1 MARLYSASALG
12 LSDLLS
18 GKGQGEDLGESQTGG
33 LLQSVSKSQSSS
45 GVGVG
50 LDKTSTSEAVR
61 ALARERREQIAARVQ
76 AV

>member
-1 MARLYSASALG
+1 MSRLYSASALG
-12 LSDLLS
+12 LSDLIS

-33 LLQSVSKSQSSS
+33 LLQSVNKSQSSS
-45 GVGVG
+45 GGVG